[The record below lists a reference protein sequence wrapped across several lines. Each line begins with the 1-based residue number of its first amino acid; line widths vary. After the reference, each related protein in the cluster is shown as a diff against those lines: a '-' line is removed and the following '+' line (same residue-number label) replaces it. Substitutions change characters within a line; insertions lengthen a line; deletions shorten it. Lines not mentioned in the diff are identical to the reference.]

1 MKPLLQERTR
11 RKIQV
16 LPGCGRDELLNVS
29 SFVWFSSHFFEQDC
43 WSASA
48 HQLKSC
54 HDEEKKMPII
64 MIAVVVAYIL
74 GPPTNLIR
82 ERVEKVDNCFSF

>member
-1 MKPLLQERTR
+1 VKPLLQERTR

-29 SFVWFSSHFFEQDC
+29 SFVWFCPYFFEQDC
-43 WSASA
+43 WSANA
-48 HQLKSC
+48 HQLKLF
-54 HDEEKKMPII
+54 HDEEKNVNYHDLSRGNIP
-64 MIAVVVAYIL
+64 

-82 ERVEKVDNCFSF
+82 ERVAKVDNCFSF

>member
-1 MKPLLQERTR
+1 VKPLLQERTR

-29 SFVWFSSHFFEQDC
+29 SFVWFCPYFFEQDC
-43 WSASA
+43 WSAYA
-48 HQLKSC
+48 HQLKLC

-64 MIAVVVAYIL
+64 MISVVVPYIP
-74 GPPTNLIR
+74 GPSTNLIR
-82 ERVEKVDNCFSF
+82 ERVAKVDNCFSF